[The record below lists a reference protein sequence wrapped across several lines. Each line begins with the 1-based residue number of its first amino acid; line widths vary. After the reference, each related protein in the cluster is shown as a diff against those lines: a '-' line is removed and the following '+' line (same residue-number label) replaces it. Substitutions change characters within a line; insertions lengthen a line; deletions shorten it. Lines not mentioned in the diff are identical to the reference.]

1 MVWRCLHCLSH
12 FFLETQILL
21 EFREKISVNS
31 TNKRILVP
39 IRTSTGLRRRNG
51 GTCRLY
57 QRTFGGDMLNAVENV
72 LACPPVCPPICLPAR
87 LSVRLFSSLSVCSP
101 SHPLVCTPVCLP
113 TRPPFCTP
121 VFFSACLPTP
131 YPSDRQRCDRLT
143 TLPSGCT
150 EAHAIGASI
159 FMKCCLLLGKILKF
173 TYQMSA
179 DLTRIYPS
187 SNLHELP
194 IHRSLL

>member
-31 TNKRILVP
+31 TNKRMLVP

-57 QRTFGGDMLNAVENV
+57 QRTVGGDMLNAVENV

-113 TRPPFCTP
+113 SCLLALPPACLH
-121 VFFSACLPTP
+121 ACLPSHP
-131 YPSDRQRCDRLT
+131 PAL
-143 TLPSGCT
+143 LPACL
-150 EAHAIGASI
+150 HA
-159 FMKCCLLLGKILKF
+159 CLLLRVP
-173 TYQMSA
+173 A
-179 DLTRIYPS
+179 HP
-187 SNLHELP
+187 LP
-194 IHRSLL
+194 VRPPTL